1 MEAAGVITDVPG
13 VLAGHWTDERAQTG
27 CTAVLFPEG
36 TRASGEV
43 RGGAPA
49 TREWELLAPERT
61 VDQVDAVMLCGR
73 SAFGLAA
80 CDGAMR
86 FCEEA
91 GRGFPTPAGRVP
103 IVVGA
108 AIFDL
113 MVGDSSVRPGAAEGF
128 AACAAA
134 ESDEPPADGLVG
146 AGTGATVGKWQGAPR
161 PSGLSSATLR
171 DGELVVSAL
180 AVVNAFGDAYL
191 PGSPQPAAP
200 QSAPLG
206 NTTLVVVATNAVLS
220 KLDCLR
226 LSQSGHAGMARAL
239 EPAHSAFDGDAV
251 LAAATG
257 AVEAQPEYVR
267 VLAARAVEAAVR
279 KPLGL
284 VS

>member
-27 CTAVLFPEG
+27 CTAILFPEG

-73 SAFGLAA
+73 SAFGLAT

-86 FCEEA
+86 FCEQA

-134 ESDEPPADGLVG
+134 ESDEPPAEGLVG

-161 PSGLSSATLR
+161 PSGLGSATQR

-180 AVVNAFGDAYL
+180 AVVNAFGDAYSA
-191 PGSPQPAAP
+191 GSPPPAAP
-200 QSAPLG
+200 QAAPLG
-206 NTTLVVVATNAVLS
+206 NTTLVVVATNAALS

-226 LSQSGHAGMARAL
+226 VAQSGNTGMARAL

-257 AVEAQPEYVR
+257 AVEAQAEYVR

-279 KPLGL
+279 KPLA
-284 VS
+284 

>member
-1 MEAAGVITDVPG
+1 MITDVPG
-13 VLAGHWTDERAQTG
+13 VLAGHWTDERALTG

-36 TRASGEV
+36 TRASGEI

-61 VDQVDAVMLCGR
+61 VDRIDALMLCGG

-80 CDGAMR
+80 CDGAMH

-91 GRGFPTPAGRVP
+91 GRGFATPAGPVP

-113 MVGDSSVRPGAAEGF
+113 ATGDPSVRPGAAEGF

-134 ESDEPPADGLVG
+134 ESGDAPAEGRVG
-146 AGTGATVGKWQGAPR
+146 AGAGATVGKWQGEPR
-161 PSGLSSATLR
+161 PSGLAGATLR
-171 DGELVVSAL
+171 DGDLVVSAL
-180 AVVNAFGDAYL
+180 AVVNAFGDLFDPAR
-191 PGSPQPAAP
+191 PPRPPAAF
-200 QSAPLG
+200 PLG
-206 NTTLVVVATNAVLS
+206 NTTLALVATNAALT

-226 LSQSGHAGMARAL
+226 VAQSGHAGMARAL
-239 EPAHSAFDGDAV
+239 EPAHSALDGDAV

-257 AVEAQPEYVR
+257 AIEVQPEYVR
-267 VLAARAVEAAVR
+267 ILAARAVEAAAR
-279 KPLGL
+279 KPLGD
-284 VS
+284 

>member
-1 MEAAGVITDVPG
+1 VITDVPG

-27 CTAVLFPEG
+27 CTAILFPEG

-80 CDGAMR
+80 CDGAMH
-86 FCEEA
+86 FCEQA
-91 GRGFPTPAGRVP
+91 GRGFPTPAGPVP

-113 MVGDSSVRPGAAEGF
+113 MVGDATVRPGAAEGF

-134 ESDEPPADGLVG
+134 EADDPPAEGLVG
-146 AGTGATVGKWQGAPR
+146 AGAGATVGKWQGAPR
-161 PSGLSSATLR
+161 PSGLGMATVR

-180 AVVNAFGDAYL
+180 AVVNAFGDVYDPARPVAPL
-191 PGSPQPAAP
+191 PV
-200 QSAPLG
+200 APLG
-206 NTTLVVVATNAVLS
+206 NTTLVVVATNATLS

-226 LSQSGHAGMARAL
+226 VAQSGNAGMARAL

-257 AVEAQPEYVR
+257 AVQAQPEYVR

-279 KPLGL
+279 KPLLGP
-284 VS
+284 S

>member
-1 MEAAGVITDVPG
+1 VITDVPG
-13 VLAGHWTDERAQTG
+13 VLAGHWTDERALTG

-61 VDQVDAVMLCGR
+61 VDRIDALMLCGG

-80 CDGAMR
+80 CDGAMH
-86 FCEEA
+86 FCEET
-91 GRGFPTPAGRVP
+91 GRGFATPAGPVP

-113 MVGDSSVRPGAAEGF
+113 ATGDPAVRPGAAEGF

-134 ESDEPPADGLVG
+134 ESGDALAEGRVG
-146 AGTGATVGKWQGAPR
+146 AGAGATVGNWQGEPR
-161 PSGLSSATLR
+161 PSGLAGATLR
-171 DGELVVSAL
+171 DGDLVVSAL
-180 AVVNAFGDAYL
+180 AVVNAFGDLFDPAR
-191 PGSPQPAAP
+191 PPRPPAAF
-200 QSAPLG
+200 PLG
-206 NTTLVVVATNAVLS
+206 NTTLALVATNAALT

-226 LSQSGHAGMARAL
+226 VAQSGHAGMARAL
-239 EPAHSAFDGDAV
+239 EPAHSALDGDAV

-257 AVEAQPEYVR
+257 AIEAQPEYVR
-267 VLAARAVEAAVR
+267 ILAARAVEAAVR
-279 KPLGL
+279 KPLGD
-284 VS
+284 

>member
-1 MEAAGVITDVPG
+1 VITDVPG
-13 VLAGHWTDERAQTG
+13 VLAGHWTDERALTG
-27 CTAVLFPEG
+27 CTAILFPEG

-49 TREWELLAPERT
+49 TRDWELLAPERT
-61 VDQVDAVMLCGR
+61 VDRIDAVMLSGG

-91 GRGFPTPAGRVP
+91 GRGLPTPAGPVP

-108 AIFDL
+108 SIFDIA
-113 MVGDSSVRPGAAEGF
+113 VGDASVRPGAAEGF

-134 ESDEPPADGLVG
+134 ESGDRPAEGRVG
-146 AGTGATVGKWQGAPR
+146 AGTGATVGKWSAEPR
-161 PSGLSSATLR
+161 PSGLAAATLR

-180 AVVNAFGDAYL
+180 AVVNAFGDAYD
-191 PGSPQPAAP
+191 PGWAPAPPAAF
-200 QSAPLG
+200 PLG
-206 NTTLVVVATNAVLS
+206 NTTLAVVATNAVLS

-226 LSQSGHAGMARAL
+226 MAQSGHTGMARAL

-251 LAAATG
+251 VAAATG
-257 AVEAQPEYVR
+257 AVEAEPEYVR
-267 VLAARAVEAAVR
+267 VLAARVVEAAVR
-279 KPLGL
+279 KPL
-284 VS
+284 

>member
-1 MEAAGVITDVPG
+1 VPG
-13 VLAGHWTDERAQTG
+13 VLAGHWTDDRARTG
-27 CTAVLFPEG
+27 CTAILFPEG

-61 VDQVDAVMLCGR
+61 VDRIDAVMLCGG

-86 FCEEA
+86 HCEET
-91 GRGFPTPAGRVP
+91 GRGVPTPAGRVP

-113 MVGDSSVRPGAAEGF
+113 PLGDPTAGPGAAEGR

-134 ESDEPPADGLVG
+134 EAGDPAAEGRVG
-146 AGTGATVGKWQGAPR
+146 AGAGATVGKWRGAPR
-161 PSGLSSATLR
+161 ASGIGGASLR
-171 DGELVVSAL
+171 DGELVVAAL
-180 AVVNAFGDAYL
+180 AVVNAFGDAFE
-191 PGSPQPAAP
+191 PGSPQPGRRQIEPFAME
-200 QSAPLG
+200 
-206 NTTLVVVATNAVLS
+206 NTTLVVVATNATLS

-226 LSQSGHAGMARAL
+226 LAQSGHTGMARAL
-239 EPAHSAFDGDAV
+239 EPVHTAFDGDAV

-257 AVEAQPEYVR
+257 AVEEDVELVR
-267 VLAARAVEAAVR
+267 MLAARAVEAAVR
-279 KPLGL
+279 KPLARSGAGPT
-284 VS
+284 

>member
-1 MEAAGVITDVPG
+1 VEALAVITAVPG
-13 VLAGHWTDERAQTG
+13 IRAGHWTDENGRTG

-49 TREWELLAPERT
+49 TRDFDLLAPERT
-61 VDQVDAVMLCGR
+61 VDRIDALVLSGG

-91 GRGFPTPAGRVP
+91 GRGFPTPGGPVP

-113 MVGDSSVRPGAAEGF
+113 AVGDAAARPSAAEGY

-134 ESDEPPADGLVG
+134 EADEPFVGGRVG
-146 AGTGATVGKWQGAPR
+146 AGTGATVGGWLGAPR
-161 PSGLSSATLR
+161 PAGIGTATLR
-171 DGELVVSAL
+171 DGDLVVAAL
-180 AVVNAFGDAYL
+180 AVVNASGDAYD
-191 PGSPQPAAP
+191 PAAP
-200 QSAPLG
+200 PPAPPAVPPLPVE
-206 NTTLVVVATNAVLS
+206 NTTLALVATNAQLS

-226 LSQSGHAGMARAL
+226 VAQSGHTGMARAL
-239 EPAHSAFDGDAV
+239 EPAHTAFDGDAV
-251 LAAATG
+251 VAAATG
-257 AVEAQPEYVR
+257 TEAADVEYVR

-279 KPLGL
+279 EPLG
-284 VS
+284 

>member
-1 MEAAGVITDVPG
+1 VITDVPG

-61 VDQVDAVMLCGR
+61 VDRVDALILCGG

-80 CDGAMR
+80 CDGAMH

-91 GRGFPTPAGRVP
+91 GRGFPTPAGLVP

-113 MVGDSSVRPGAAEGF
+113 AAGDPSVRPGAAEGF

-134 ESDEPPADGLVG
+134 ESGAELAAGRVG
-146 AGTGATVGKWQGAPR
+146 AGAGATVGKWRGEPR
-161 PSGLSSATLR
+161 GSGLAGATLR

-180 AVVNAFGDAYL
+180 AVVNAFGDVYE
-191 PGSPQPAAP
+191 PAAGP
-200 QSAPLG
+200 APPAGFPLG
-206 NTTLVVVATNAVLS
+206 NTTLVVVATNASLS

-226 LSQSGHAGMARAL
+226 VAHSGHAGIARAL
-239 EPAHSAFDGDAV
+239 EPAHSALDGDAV

-257 AVEAQPEYVR
+257 VVQAQPEYVR
-267 VLAARAVEAAVR
+267 LLAARAVEAAVR
-279 KPLGL
+279 APL
-284 VS
+284 S

>member
-27 CTAVLFPEG
+27 CTAILLPEG

-49 TREWELLAPERT
+49 TREWEMLAPERT

-134 ESDEPPADGLVG
+134 ESDEPPAEGLVG

-161 PSGLSSATLR
+161 PSGLGSATLR

-180 AVVNAFGDAYL
+180 AVVNAFGDAYRA
-191 PGSPQPAAP
+191 GSPQPAAP
-200 QSAPLG
+200 EAAPLG

-226 LSQSGHAGMARAL
+226 VAQSGNAGMARAL

-257 AVEAQPEYVR
+257 AVQAQPEYVR

-279 KPLGL
+279 KPLA
-284 VS
+284 

>member
-1 MEAAGVITDVPG
+1 VITDVPG
-13 VLAGHWTDERAQTG
+13 VLAGHWTDERALTG
-27 CTAVLFPEG
+27 CTAILFPDG

-61 VDQVDAVMLCGR
+61 VDRIDAVMLCGG

-80 CDGAMR
+80 CDGAMH

-91 GRGFPTPAGRVP
+91 GRGFPTPAGPVP

-113 MVGDSSVRPGAAEGF
+113 AVGDASVRPGAAEGF

-134 ESDEPPADGLVG
+134 ESDEPPAEGLVG
-146 AGTGATVGKWQGAPR
+146 AGAGATVGKWRAEPR
-161 PSGLSSATLR
+161 PAGIGGATLR
-171 DGELVVSAL
+171 DGDLVVSAL
-180 AVVNAFGDAYL
+180 AVVNAFGDAYD
-191 PGSPQPAAP
+191 PSRPPEPPHAF
-200 QSAPLG
+200 PLG
-206 NTTLVVVATNAVLS
+206 NTTIAVVATNAELT

-226 LSQSGHAGMARAL
+226 VAQSGHAGIARAL

-257 AVEAQPEYVR
+257 GAQADPEYVR
-267 VLAARAVEAAVR
+267 VLAARAVETAVR
-279 KPLGL
+279 GPLAA
-284 VS
+284 S

>member
-1 MEAAGVITDVPG
+1 MITRVPG
-13 VLAGHWTDERAQTG
+13 VAVGHWTDEQARTG

-61 VDQVDAVMLCGR
+61 VDRVDAVMLCGG

-91 GRGFPTPAGRVP
+91 GRGFPTPAGPVP

-113 MVGDSSVRPGAAEGF
+113 AVGDPAARPGAAEGF

-134 ESDEPPADGLVG
+134 ESSADAAEGRVG
-146 AGTGATVGKWQGAPR
+146 AGAGATVGKWSGRPR
-161 PSGLSSATLR
+161 PAGLAGAALTE
-171 DGELVVSAL
+171 GELVVGAL
-180 AVVNAFGDAYL
+180 AVVNAFGDAYDPAGEPPAPPEGTGF
-191 PGSPQPAAP
+191 PGA
-200 QSAPLG
+200 
-206 NTTLVVVATNAVLS
+206 NTTLVVVATNARLS

-226 LSQSGHAGMARAL
+226 LAQSGHTGMGRAL
-239 EPAHSAFDGDAV
+239 EPAHTAYDGDAV
-251 LAAATG
+251 VAAATG
-257 AVEAQPEYVR
+257 GVDADPEHVR
-267 VLAARAVEAAVR
+267 LLAARAVEAAVR
-279 KPLGL
+279 KPLA
-284 VS
+284 S